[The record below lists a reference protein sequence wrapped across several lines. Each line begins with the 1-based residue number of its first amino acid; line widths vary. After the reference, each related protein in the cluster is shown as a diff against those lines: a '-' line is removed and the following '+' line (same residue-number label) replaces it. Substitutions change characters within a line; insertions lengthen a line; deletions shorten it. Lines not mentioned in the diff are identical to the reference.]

1 MKKKHFV
8 KPTIQV
14 VEFNGVMLSGSKAEV
29 NDRQDYLV
37 NEQNPFEDDPDE
49 P

>member
-14 VEFNGVMLSGSKAEV
+14 VEFNCSMLSGSKAEV